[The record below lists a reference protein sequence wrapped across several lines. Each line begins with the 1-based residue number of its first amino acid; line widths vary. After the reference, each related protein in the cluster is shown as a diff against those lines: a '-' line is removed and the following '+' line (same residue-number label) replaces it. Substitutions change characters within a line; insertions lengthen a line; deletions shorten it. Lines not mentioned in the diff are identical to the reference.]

1 MYKSVKQNKNKT
13 KQTNKQTLKGSDGVI
28 TKRHKLKHTYNLF
41 NKTVSK
47 ADFIGPEKC
56 YL

>member
-47 ADFIGPEKC
+47 ADFIGPAKC